1 MSGGQTCNC
10 FLLVW
15 FPEALPLA
23 CRQCLR
29 IFPATGIFFLTML
42 AQQPHM
48 TDSLFLITGRGKHMT
63 RTVLITG
70 ASSGFGE
77 ACAKKFAESGDNLVL
92 LARRNERLQSLAG
105 ELTAQCRV
113 QSLSIDLTDA
123 AALEAA
129 LQTLPDWCQNP
140 DILINNAGLALGLSA
155 AHEADMQ
162 DWATMINTNIT
173 ALVHMTRLLLPGMV
187 ARNRGHIINV
197 GSTAGSWPYPGG
209 NVYGATKA
217 FVQQFSRELRADLLG
232 KQIKVSNI
240 EPGMAETE
248 FSLVRFKQD
257 QNKADNVYDGTQPLT
272 AQDIADI
279 IHWVCSVPPHVN
291 INAMEVM
298 PLCQAWGPLKVDR
311 DMA

>member
-1 MSGGQTCNC
+1 
-10 FLLVW
+10 
-15 FPEALPLA
+15 
-23 CRQCLR
+23 
-29 IFPATGIFFLTML
+29 
-42 AQQPHM
+42 
-48 TDSLFLITGRGKHMT
+48 MT

-77 ACAKKFAESGDNLVL
+77 ACARRFAASGDELVL
-92 LARRNERLQSLAG
+92 LARRTERLQSLAN
-105 ELTAQCRV
+105 ELSSASRV
-113 QSLSIDLTDA
+113 HTVSIDITDGP
-123 AALEAA
+123 ALKDTLSA
-129 LQTLPDWCQNP
+129 LPDWCQSP
-140 DILINNAGLALGLSA
+140 DILINNAGLALGLEP
-155 AHEADMQ
+155 AHQADMQ
-162 DWATMINTNIT
+162 DWSTMINTNIT

-187 ARNRGHIINV
+187 ERNRGHIINV

-232 KQIKVSNI
+232 KHIKVSNI

-248 FSLVRFKQD
+248 FSLVRFKHD
-257 QNKADNVYDGTQPLT
+257 QSKADKVYDSAQPLT

-291 INAMEVM
+291 INALEVM

-311 DMA
+311 DMS

>member
-1 MSGGQTCNC
+1 
-10 FLLVW
+10 
-15 FPEALPLA
+15 
-23 CRQCLR
+23 
-29 IFPATGIFFLTML
+29 
-42 AQQPHM
+42 
-48 TDSLFLITGRGKHMT
+48 MT

-77 ACAKKFAESGDNLVL
+77 ACARKFAASGDNLIL
-92 LARRNERLQSLAG
+92 LARRVERLEQLKA
-105 ELTAQCRV
+105 ELSGHAHVHCV
-113 QSLSIDLTDA
+113 AIDLTDA
-123 AALEAA
+123 AALQRTLAA
-129 LQTLPDWCQNP
+129 LPEGFQAP
-140 DILINNAGLALGLSA
+140 DILINNAGLALGLSSA
-155 AHEADMQ
+155 DEADMQ
-162 DWATMINTNIT
+162 DWETMINTNIT
-173 ALVHMTRLLLPGMV
+173 ALVRMTRLLLPGMV

-232 KQIKVSNI
+232 KNIKVSNI

-257 QNKADNVYDGTQPLT
+257 KDKADTVYDGTQPLT

-298 PLCQAWGPLKVDR
+298 PLCQAWGPLKIDR
-311 DMA
+311 TMS

>member
-1 MSGGQTCNC
+1 
-10 FLLVW
+10 
-15 FPEALPLA
+15 
-23 CRQCLR
+23 
-29 IFPATGIFFLTML
+29 
-42 AQQPHM
+42 
-48 TDSLFLITGRGKHMT
+48 MT

-77 ACAKKFAESGDNLVL
+77 ACARRFAASGDGLVL
-92 LARRNERLQSLAG
+92 LARRTERLQALAN
-105 ELTAQCRV
+105 ELSSASRV
-113 QSLSIDLTDA
+113 HTVSIDITDGL
-123 AALEAA
+123 ALENT
-129 LQTLPDWCQNP
+129 LSTLPDWCQSP
-140 DILINNAGLALGLSA
+140 DILINNAGLALGLEP
-155 AHEADMQ
+155 AHQADMQ
-162 DWATMINTNIT
+162 DWSTMINTNIT

-187 ARNRGHIINV
+187 ERNRGHIINV

-232 KQIKVSNI
+232 KHIKVSNI

-248 FSLVRFKQD
+248 FSLVRFKHD
-257 QNKADNVYDGTQPLT
+257 QSKADKVYDSAQPLT

-291 INAMEVM
+291 INALEVM

-311 DMA
+311 DMN